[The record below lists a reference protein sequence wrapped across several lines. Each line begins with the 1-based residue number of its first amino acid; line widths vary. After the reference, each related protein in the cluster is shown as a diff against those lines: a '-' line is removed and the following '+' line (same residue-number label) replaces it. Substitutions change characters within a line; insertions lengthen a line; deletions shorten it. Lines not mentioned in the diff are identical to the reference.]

1 MEMIAYRRL
10 QLKTEK
16 QGPPKTKIS
25 YCRAVYLTGCFQ
37 IYGTFLLWAKEP
49 INAL

>member
-10 QLKTEK
+10 WLKTEK
-16 QGPPKTKIS
+16 QGTPKTKIS
-25 YCRAVYLTGCFQ
+25 YCRAVYLTGYFQ
-37 IYGTFLLWAKEP
+37 IYGTSPLWAKGP